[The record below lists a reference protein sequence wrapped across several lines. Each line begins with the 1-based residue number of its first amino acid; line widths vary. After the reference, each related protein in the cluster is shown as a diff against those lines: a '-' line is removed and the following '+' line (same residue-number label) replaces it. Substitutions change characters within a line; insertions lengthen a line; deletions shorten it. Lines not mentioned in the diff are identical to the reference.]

1 MWPRR
6 RQSKRGWRVQAHGS
20 LILVGLLGFVGVLVS
35 RQAVADMS
43 APSAGSGGSASANGV
58 VRAKLPDSSAPP
70 NPISGGL
77 AASAVSPSPT
87 PSLPSANGY
96 SYAPGGRRDP
106 FAVMLPSGREPK
118 EDLRNLP
125 PLQRVSLSE
134 LNLIGIIWGGFG
146 YTAMVQTSD
155 GKGYTVRPGTRL
167 GSNNGVVDS
176 ITTSA
181 IVIHEHLTDVY
192 GNKQTREIVMRLH
205 PKESQ
210 E

>member
-6 RQSKRGWRVQAHGS
+6 RPSKRGLRVQAYGS
-20 LILVGLLGFVGVLVS
+20 LILAGLLSVAWVMGS
-35 RQAVADMS
+35 RQAAAEMS
-43 APSAGSGGSASANGV
+43 APPAGTGGATSAHGV
-58 VRAKLPDSSAPP
+58 VRAQAPDSSAPP
-70 NPISGGL
+70 NQISGGFP
-77 AASAVSPSPT
+77 ASALSSGPA
-87 PSLPSANGY
+87 PSLPFANGY

-106 FAVMLPSGREPK
+106 FAVMLPRGGEPK

-134 LNLIGIIWGGFG
+134 LSLIGIIWGGFG

-167 GSNNGVVDS
+167 GSNSGVADS

-181 IVIHEHLTDVY
+181 IVIHERLTDVY